1 MQDGVFGVLFLRND
15 LLHKKEILVREKKEI
30 LTRGKKRFDETEK
43 VRDNGNLL
51 GQRRGGRLFG
61 KMDEIFFS
69 DFCTEYFKGGRF
81 LTERKRAGRILL
93 MKFFLIRYVFLC
105 YLKNTL

>member
-43 VRDNGNLL
+43 SS
-51 GQRRGGRLFG
+51 GQRESSRTKQR
-61 KMDEIFFS
+61 
-69 DFCTEYFKGGRF
+69 
-81 LTERKRAGRILL
+81 RKALW
-93 MKFFLIRYVFLC
+93 
-105 YLKNTL
+105 